1 VLEKT
6 GVDLDKPS
14 HKLGI
19 LAKRMYKFGKLSY
32 TPSDDYV
39 AAAIELLKESHD
51 AE

>member
-1 VLEKT
+1 VLEKI

-32 TPSDDYV
+32 TPSDDYM
-39 AAAIELLKESHD
+39 AAAIELLRERH